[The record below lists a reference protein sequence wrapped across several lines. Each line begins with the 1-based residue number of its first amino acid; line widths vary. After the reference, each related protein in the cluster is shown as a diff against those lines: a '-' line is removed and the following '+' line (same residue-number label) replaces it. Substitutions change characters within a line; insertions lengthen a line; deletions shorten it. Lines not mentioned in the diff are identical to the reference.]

1 MEELRFIMKYIK
13 RHKWHYA
20 AGIVTLF
27 VVDFANLYIPRITG
41 AVTDGLTDH
50 TLDWNGVKN
59 CLLGLLLL
67 GLTLAVGRFLWRYF
81 LFGSARKI
89 EKELRNDMFAHL
101 EKMSVDYFNENKT
114 GDLMTRFTSDLNAIR
129 MAIGMAVISAF
140 DATVMTVMVIGQMM
154 VYVNVKL
161 TLLALIPMVVICV
174 GTIYYGKVI
183 HARYMERQE
192 AVSDLTDYVQE
203 SFSGIRVI
211 KAFVREQAQLKAF
224 TKANEKTR
232 DKNLSLVRLQ
242 AVVMPLLEVFIG
254 ISSLVT
260 LIYGGYLAIVGEITL
275 GRFVAFH
282 QYVNMLVWPMLACG
296 EAINT
301 FAQGG
306 ASIKRVRAV
315 MEEEPGVR
323 DLFPE
328 EQQPSG
334 QQGAGRGKSAA
345 LAKGRLEA
353 ETRRGKQPPRTGLP
367 LTGEITFSHL
377 TYTHK
382 GALQPDLRDVCLE
395 IPAGTTLAVIG
406 RTGSGKSTLV
416 NLMLRL
422 YNTDQGMILLDGR
435 DINSIPLKEL
445 RRQIAYVP
453 QDNFLFS
460 DTLKANIAF
469 GVEGQDME
477 RIVAAAKAACIHDSI
492 MEFPDKYDTMV
503 GERGVTLSGG
513 QKQRSS
519 IARALMKDAPILILD
534 DALSAVDTDT
544 EEQLLRNLQENRR
557 GKTTILIAH
566 RISTIQHADVI
577 LVLEEGRAE
586 EVGNHARL
594 MEQKGI
600 YYEMFEKQQL
610 EAAMGEQRAAL
621 HREYQDEPHPS
632 REEAGDM
639 PPKGVEQEPG
649 RAGTP
654 RGQETWREGPGSEEG
669 GITQHAPGKDRAAGK
684 EAE

>member
-1 MEELRFIMKYIK
+1 MEELRFIMQYIK

-161 TLLALIPMVVICV
+161 TLLALIPMVVICG

-224 TKANEKTR
+224 TRANEKTR
-232 DKNLSLVRLQ
+232 EKNLSLVRLQ

-306 ASIKRVRAV
+306 ASIRRVRAV

-323 DLFPE
+323 DLLPE
-328 EQQPSG
+328 EQAASG
-334 QQGAGRGKSAA
+334 QQGAGRGRSAA

-353 ETRRGKQPPRTGLP
+353 ETRRGKQSP
-367 LTGEITFSHL
+367 LTGQITFSHL
-377 TYTHK
+377 TYTHR

-577 LVLEEGRAE
+577 LVLEDGRAA
-586 EVGNHARL
+586 EVGDHARL

-621 HREYQDEPHPS
+621 HREYQDELHPS

-639 PPKGVEQEPG
+639 PPAGVEQESG
-649 RAGTP
+649 RGVTSQ
-654 RGQETWREGPGSEEG
+654 GQEMPGEGSESEEG
-669 GITQHAPGKDRAAGK
+669 PPTQHIPGKARATGK